1 MAATVTAGPAYDVSS
16 VVMGKNGGA
25 QSASN
30 VVIPFNGLAT
40 CDPDDVT
47 VVT

>member
-1 MAATVTAGPAYDVSS
+1 MTAGPAYDVSS

-30 VVIPFNGLAT
+30 VAIAFNGLAT

-47 VVT
+47 VVTS